1 MRLTFLS
8 ALFHLRDNLTELFRP
23 RIAPACFLILCSLF
37 ALPVQAGVLAQDQL
51 IMPLSPSSPGPHL
64 KLPITGAIDPNKP
77 IWVAYQLIAVS
88 AADEPVGKIV
98 LEGSPEGVPVDIKD
112 LKVVFLA
119 DKLQQTKSAGTIGTQ
134 LEAQVGKRT
143 PQELAEVMGPE
154 LYAAYVALNEKRGAI
169 LQGIK
174 VKKYGPMG
182 NNEPLL
188 LVSVEVAEGIQPLLV
203 KVTAGQGDMPPDIQA
218 AADSELSPSHL
229 AWGALAIFLVLVW
242 FRRRR

>member
-1 MRLTFLS
+1 
-8 ALFHLRDNLTELFRP
+8 
-23 RIAPACFLILCSLF
+23 
-37 ALPVQAGVLAQDQL
+37 
-51 IMPLSPSSPGPHL
+51 
-64 KLPITGAIDPNKP
+64 
-77 IWVAYQLIAVS
+77 
-88 AADEPVGKIV
+88 
-98 LEGSPEGVPVDIKD
+98 
-112 LKVVFLA
+112 
-119 DKLQQTKSAGTIGTQ
+119 
-134 LEAQVGKRT
+134 
-143 PQELAEVMGPE
+143 
-154 LYAAYVALNEKRGAI
+154 
-169 LQGIK
+169 